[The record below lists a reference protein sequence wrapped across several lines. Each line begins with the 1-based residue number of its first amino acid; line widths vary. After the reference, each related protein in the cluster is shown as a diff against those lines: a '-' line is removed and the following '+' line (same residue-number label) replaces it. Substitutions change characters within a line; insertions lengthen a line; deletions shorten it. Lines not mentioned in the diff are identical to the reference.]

1 MTFRRGARLDPTQV
15 RDVRGRGISGGGM
28 ALAGGGG
35 IVGLVLVVAYVLLG
49 GDAGTLLGSG
59 SQVGTQ
65 FGPGEGES
73 LAQECQSGEDANT
86 RDDCRIVGFV
96 NSLQVYWTDTFTQSQ
111 LDYEPAVT
119 YLFSDGIQSGCG
131 FATADVGPFY
141 CPQDVSIYLD
151 LTFFGDMRSRL
162 GAQGGPLAEG
172 YVVAHEYG
180 HHIQDLLGDLGAGQR
195 SSAQSVR
202 TELQADSYAGAWV
215 ANAAD
220 TGFLNPPSRDQVA
233 TALDAAAAVGDDRIQ
248 RRTTGQVDPE
258 SWTHGSSAQRQDWF
272 LVGYQDGN
280 PSECDTSGV

>member
-1 MTFRRGARLDPTQV
+1 MTFRRGARLDSTQV
-15 RDVRGRGISGGGM
+15 RDVRGRGVPGGGM

-49 GDAGTLLGSG
+49 GNPGALLGSG

-73 LAQECQSGEDANT
+73 LAQECQSGEDANA

-180 HHIQDLLGDLGAGQR
+180 HHIQDLLGDPRLGPALQR
-195 SSAQSVR
+195 PVGPDRAPGR
-202 TELQADSYAGAWV
+202 LLCGRLGRERGRHRLPEPAV
-215 ANAAD
+215 ARPGRD
-220 TGFLNPPSRDQVA
+220 RSRR
-233 TALDAAAAVGDDRIQ
+233 GGRG
-248 RRTTGQVDPE
+248 R
-258 SWTHGSSAQRQDWF
+258 
-272 LVGYQDGN
+272 
-280 PSECDTSGV
+280 

>member
-15 RDVRGRGISGGGM
+15 RDVRGRGVPGGGM

-49 GDAGTLLGSG
+49 GNPGALLGSG

-151 LTFFGDMRSRL
+151 LTFFGDMRSRARSPGRPARGGLRRRARVRPPHPGPARRSRL
-162 GAQGGPLAEG
+162 GPAL
-172 YVVAHEYG
+172 
-180 HHIQDLLGDLGAGQR
+180 QR
-195 SSAQSVR
+195 
-202 TELQADSYAGAWV
+202 
-215 ANAAD
+215 
-220 TGFLNPPSRDQVA
+220 PSRSGQSSRP
-233 TALDAAAAVGDDRIQ
+233 TAMRAPGS
-248 RRTTGQVDPE
+248 RTRPTPA
-258 SWTHGSSAQRQDWF
+258 S
-272 LVGYQDGN
+272 
-280 PSECDTSGV
+280 